1 MATELEITTDRRAA
15 RARHRTIPLSGTLAV
30 VMAGLVA
37 LTAIDVLAVFWFMT
51 AGTTRDLLG
60 RAAQLG
66 LDSVQARIADRFIP
80 VEDQLAFL
88 SRRIASGEVDPTDGA
103 ALDRLMTDALA
114 GTPQVRVLSLTSPD
128 GTIRGVT
135 QGPHGVFTFA
145 DTIHRD
151 DERQEIEEA
160 RGRQDAYW
168 GPVHFVPAEV
178 MRTSVANLHR
188 PVHAGDRF
196 VGVLTATITVD
207 ALSDHLRT
215 IAEANPGTTPFILY
229 GRDRVLAHPAIAADR
244 PALSP
249 EHPLPLLNEVGDPFL
264 AALWTEGQPET
275 VGEAADLEARVVR
288 LGNDGRVILT
298 RTVDGYAPRPLIV
311 GVEVPVST
319 LDKPTDDLLH
329 AGLAGLAV
337 LLIAILVAI
346 AVSRAIARPVG
357 AMAREVRAVGSL
369 DFASLRPLPGSLFS
383 ELNEQAR
390 AYNTM
395 LTGLRWL
402 ETYVPKSLVRRL
414 LRGGGAMP
422 STERVVTVMFT
433 DIVDFTAVAERM
445 PAAEVAAML
454 NAHFDL
460 LGRCVEAEGGT
471 IDKFIGDCVMAFWG
485 APDDQ
490 PDHADR
496 ALRAARAIAAA
507 VVADN
512 GERRGRGLAPLQVRI
527 GLHSGPVVAGNIG
540 MSGRSGYTIVGD
552 AVNLGNRL
560 EQLGKAVA
568 PADEIV
574 VLASGEM
581 VALAADDRS
590 GLRSLGLQ
598 AIPGRRTE
606 IEIFRLEGPPPPGQP

>member
-1 MATELEITTDRRAA
+1 MATEAETTTDRRAA
-15 RARHRTIPLSGTLAV
+15 SARRRTIPLSGTLAV

-51 AGTTRDLLG
+51 AGTTRDLLA

-66 LDSVQARIADRFIP
+66 LDSVQARIADRFTP

-88 SRRIASGEVDPTDGA
+88 AREIAAGRTDDGA
-103 ALDRLMTDALA
+103 ALDRLMTGALA
-114 GTPQVRVLSLTSPD
+114 GTPQVRVLSFVTPD

-135 QGPHGVFTFA
+135 QGPHGVFAFT
-145 DTIHRD
+145 DTIRTD
-151 DERQEIEEA
+151 QERREIEEA
-160 RGRQDAYW
+160 RGSDQAAW
-168 GPVHFVPAEV
+168 GPVYFVPAEA
-178 MRTSVANLHR
+178 MRTSVANLRR
-188 PVHAGDRF
+188 PVQAEGRF
-196 VGVLTATITVD
+196 AGVLRATITVD
-207 ALSDHLRT
+207 DLSGHLRT
-215 IAEANPGTTPFILY
+215 ISEANPGTTPFILY
-229 GRDRVLAHPAIAADR
+229 GRDRVLAHPAMAVRR
-244 PALSP
+244 PALSA
-249 EHPLPLLNEVGDPFL
+249 EHPLPLLEQVGDPFL
-264 AALWTEGQPET
+264 AALWTEAKRET
-275 VGEAADLEARVVR
+275 VGDIDLEARVVR
-288 LGNDGRVILT
+288 LGDDGRVILT
-298 RTVDGYAPRPLIV
+298 RAVEGYAPAPLIV
-311 GVEVPVST
+311 GVEVPVSA
-319 LDKPTDDLLH
+319 LDKPTDDLLR
-329 AGLAGLAV
+329 AALAGLAV
-337 LLIAILVAI
+337 LAIAILVAI

-402 ETYVPKSLVRRL
+402 ETYVPKALVRRL
-414 LRGGGAMP
+414 LRSGGAVP
-422 STERVVTVMFT
+422 SADRLVTVMFT
-433 DIVDFTAVAERM
+433 DIVDFTAAAEQM
-445 PAAEVAAML
+445 PAAEVASML

-471 IDKFIGDCVMAFWG
+471 IDKFIGDCIMAFWG

-507 VVADN
+507 VAADN
-512 GERRGRGLAPLQVRI
+512 ADRRGRGLAPLRVRI

-574 VLASGEM
+574 VLASGET
-581 VALAADDRS
+581 VALAAGDRS
-590 GLRSLGLQ
+590 NLRSLGLH
-598 AIPGRRTE
+598 AVPGRRTE
-606 IEIFRLEGPPPPGQP
+606 IEIFRLETAKP

>member
-1 MATELEITTDRRAA
+1 MATEAETTTDRRAA
-15 RARHRTIPLSGTLAV
+15 GTHRRTIPLSGTLAV

-37 LTAIDVLAVFWFMT
+37 LTAVDVLAVFWFMT
-51 AGTTRDLLG
+51 AGTTRDLLA

-66 LDSVQARIADRFIP
+66 LDSVQARIADRFTP

-88 SRRIASGEVDPTDGA
+88 AREIAAGHTDDGA
-103 ALDRLMTDALA
+103 ALDRLMTGALA
-114 GTPQVRVLSLTSPD
+114 GTPQVRVLSLTGLD
-128 GTIRGVT
+128 GAIRGVT
-135 QGPHGVFTFA
+135 QGPHGVFTFT

-151 DERQEIEEA
+151 DERQEIETA
-160 RGRQDAYW
+160 RGRRDAYW

-188 PVHAGDRF
+188 PVHADDRF

-229 GRDRVLAHPAIAADR
+229 GPDRVLAHPAMATQR

-249 EHPLPLLNEVGDPFL
+249 EHPLPSLDEVGDPFL
-264 AALWTEGQPET
+264 AGLWTEAKRET
-275 VGEAADLEARVVR
+275 VGEIDLEARVVR
-288 LGNDGRVILT
+288 LGDDGRVILT
-298 RTVDGYAPRPLIV
+298 RTVEGYAPRPLIV
-311 GVEVPVST
+311 GVEVPVEV
-319 LDKPTDDLLH
+319 LDKPTDDLLR
-329 AGLAGLAV
+329 AALAGLAV
-337 LLIAILVAI
+337 LAIAILVAI
-346 AVSRAIARPVG
+346 VVSRAIARPVG

-369 DFASLRPLPGSLFS
+369 DFAALRPLPGSLFS

-402 ETYVPKSLVRRL
+402 ETYVPKALVRRL

-433 DIVDFTAVAERM
+433 DIVDFTATAERM
-445 PAAEVAAML
+445 PAAEVAALL

-460 LGRCVEAEGGT
+460 LGRCVEAEDGT

-507 VVADN
+507 VTADN
-512 GERRGRGLAPLQVRI
+512 AARRGCGLAPLRVRI

-568 PADEIV
+568 PADEVV
-574 VLASGEM
+574 VLASGET
-581 VALAADDRS
+581 VELAAGDRS
-590 GLRSLGLQ
+590 DLRSLGPH
-598 AIPGRRTE
+598 AVPGRRTE
-606 IEIFRLEGPPPPGQP
+606 IEIFRLEGPPPPGSH

>member
-15 RARHRTIPLSGTLAV
+15 SARRRTIPLSGTLAA

-51 AGTTRDLLG
+51 AGTTRDLLA

-66 LDSVQARIADRFIP
+66 LDSLQTRIADRFTP

-88 SRRIASGEVDPTDGA
+88 AREIAAGRTDDGA
-103 ALDRLMTDALA
+103 ALDRLMTGALA
-114 GTPQVRVLSLTSPD
+114 GTPQVRVLSLTTPD
-128 GTIRGVT
+128 GAIRGVT
-135 QGPHGVFTFA
+135 QGPKGVFAFTDA
-145 DTIHRD
+145 IHT
-151 DERQEIEEA
+151 DEERREIEEA
-160 RGRQDAYW
+160 RGRDDAVW
-168 GPVHFVPAEV
+168 GPVYFVPAEP
-178 MRTSVANLHR
+178 MRTSVANLRR
-188 PVHAGDRF
+188 PVHADGRF
-196 VGVLTATITVD
+196 VGVLSATITVD

-215 IAEANPGTTPFILY
+215 QAKPGTTPFILY
-229 GRDRVLAHPAIAADR
+229 GRDRVLAHPNMAVNR
-244 PALSP
+244 PALSR
-249 EHPLPLLNEVGDPFL
+249 EHPLPLLGEVGDPFL
-264 AALWTEGQPET
+264 AALWAEGRPET
-275 VGEAADLEARVVR
+275 VGEADLEARVVR

-298 RTVDGYAPRPLIV
+298 RTVTGYAPAPLIV
-311 GVEVPVST
+311 GVEVPVEV
-319 LDKPTDDLLH
+319 LDKPTDDLLR
-329 AGLAGLAV
+329 AALAGLAV

-369 DFASLRPLPGSLFS
+369 DFSSLRPLPGSLFS
-383 ELNEQAR
+383 ELDEQAR

-402 ETYVPKSLVRRL
+402 ETYVPKALVRRL
-414 LRGGGAMP
+414 LRSGGAVP
-422 STERVVTVMFT
+422 SAERMVTVMFT
-433 DIVDFTAVAERM
+433 DIVDFTAAAERM

-507 VVADN
+507 VAADN
-512 GERRGRGLAPLQVRI
+512 AARRSRGLAPLRVRI

-574 VLASGEM
+574 VLVSGETVDRM
-581 VALAADDRS
+581 AGDRS
-590 GLRSLGLQ
+590 GLRGLGPQ
-598 AIPGRRTE
+598 AVPGRRTT
-606 IEIFRLEGPPPPGQP
+606 IEIFRLVAPPSRPGGA